1 MLASLFIIGFKHDTI
16 FFLQRQHQFE
26 GIDRIQCQAI
36 IGKKQGVVA
45 DLSRRNVFQIH
56 RFDDERFQFLMQRL
70 MCHIHRSVRNLAQ
83 FEAREAESFFIVFTD
98 KAQCVATAAAQAG
111 GHGFS
116 VGNRV
121 KTDAE
126 Q

>member
-1 MLASLFIIGFKHDTI
+1 MLTSLFIIGFKHDAI
-16 FFLQRQHQFE
+16 FFLQRQHQFK
-26 GIDRIQCQAI
+26 GVDRIQCQAI
-36 IGKKQGVVA
+36 IGKKQGIVT
-45 DLSRRNVFQIH
+45 DFSRGNVFQIH
-56 RFDDERFQFLMQRL
+56 RFDDERLQFLMQIL

>member
-56 RFDDERFQFLMQRL
+56 RFDDERFQFLMQL
-70 MCHIHRSVRNLAQ
+70 MMRHIHRSVRNLAE
-83 FEAREAESFFIVFTD
+83 FVAREAESFFIVFTD
-98 KAQCVATAAAQAG
+98 KAQRVATAAAQAG
-111 GHGFS
+111 GHGFCI
-116 VGNRV
+116 GNRV

>member
-1 MLASLFIIGFKHDTI
+1 MLTSLFIIGFKHDAI
-16 FFLQRQHQFE
+16 FFLQRQHQFK
-26 GIDRIQCQAI
+26 GVDRIQCQAI
-36 IGKKQGVVA
+36 IGKKQSIVT

-56 RFDDERFQFLMQRL
+56 RFDDERLQFLMQRL

-98 KAQCVATAAAQAG
+98 KAQRVATAAAQAG

-116 VGNRV
+116 IGNRV

>member
-1 MLASLFIIGFKHDTI
+1 MLASLFIIGFKHNTI

-56 RFDDERFQFLMQRL
+56 RFDDERFQFLIQLL
-70 MCHIHRSVRNLAQ
+70 MCRIHRSVRNLAQ

-98 KAQCVATAAAQAG
+98 KAQRVATAATQAG

-121 KTDAE
+121 KTDAK